1 MSREK
6 FLYAY
11 APTEELW
18 NALADAAT
26 AATDAQ
32 GEIAT
37 DIALPPA
44 LPATSSPF
52 QLLSSVD
59 GGVTWTAIDPP
70 RFDPILRQRR
80 ILPYPIAVAS
90 ADAQAI
96 VLFGGTAR
104 DGQPWRDAWRFVP

>member
-1 MSREK
+1 
-6 FLYAY
+6 
-11 APTEELW
+11 
-18 NALADAAT
+18 
-26 AATDAQ
+26 
-32 GEIAT
+32 
-37 DIALPPA
+37 
-44 LPATSSPF
+44 
-52 QLLSSVD
+52 
-59 GGVTWTAIDPP
+59 VTWTAIDPP